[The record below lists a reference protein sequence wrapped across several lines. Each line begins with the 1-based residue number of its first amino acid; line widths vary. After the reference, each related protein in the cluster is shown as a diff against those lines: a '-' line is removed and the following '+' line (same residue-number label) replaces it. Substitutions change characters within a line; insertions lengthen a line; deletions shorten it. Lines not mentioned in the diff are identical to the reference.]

1 MKKIINVLFIG
12 LGNISYKYDLE
23 LSEEFILTH
32 NRAFNLHPNFR
43 IVGVVDNDKKTIL
56 EFSKKHKCP
65 TYYKVEDALKKLKP
79 ELIIVSTPTKTH
91 LKLIK
96 EVFLFHNPKYI
107 VCEKPLGNN
116 FKESNEIKELCEKN
130 NSFLFVNYQR
140 NSSIISDQILKC
152 IHKNAFKPPFKI
164 TTWYSKGLNNSASHF
179 ITLFNFLFGKIID
192 YNLIK
197 SSFNKSTRDN
207 YELLF
212 KLNYNNCEV
221 IFIPRDISLQ

>member
-1 MKKIINVLFIG
+1 VKKIINVLFIG

-96 EVFLFHNPKYI
+96 EVFLFHNPK
-107 VCEKPLGNN
+107 
-116 FKESNEIKELCEKN
+116 
-130 NSFLFVNYQR
+130 
-140 NSSIISDQILKC
+140 
-152 IHKNAFKPPFKI
+152 
-164 TTWYSKGLNNSASHF
+164 
-179 ITLFNFLFGKIID
+179 
-192 YNLIK
+192 
-197 SSFNKSTRDN
+197 
-207 YELLF
+207 
-212 KLNYNNCEV
+212 
-221 IFIPRDISLQ
+221 